1 MATSP
6 RDMRIAEALTSVQSV
21 LEQEA
26 AKVCPHAA
34 VADGALG
41 ALLSIVAEVCLTPQ
55 EQALVRA
62 IQDLH
67 YQCHYPL
74 ASG

>member
-1 MATSP
+1 MSTSP
-6 RDMRIAEALTSVQSV
+6 REMRIAEALTSVHSV

-26 AKVCPHAA
+26 AKLCPHAA

-41 ALLSIVAEVCLTPQ
+41 ALLSILAEVCLTPQ
-55 EQALVRA
+55 EQAQVQA

-67 YQCHYPL
+67 YQCHYP
-74 ASG
+74 SSS